1 MLGSLVVGEEMGMQ
15 LDEKVAIVTGA
26 GRGIG
31 KAIAIAF
38 AAAGAKVVCAARS
51 KEEID
56 AVAQEIDGLAV
67 PCDIAD
73 EQQIRDLI
81 DTTVGELGRI
91 DILVN
96 NAGAVARLPVHELP
110 TADWDNVLN
119 VNLRGVFLCTKYAL
133 PTMLEQG
140 SGCII
145 NISSG
150 AGVVGPANRSAYA
163 ASKHGVMGFTKT
175 LVAEYLMLGVRSHVI
190 LPDATVS
197 QMRSEGFPTEDPDSL
212 IQAEDIADAALFLAT
227 QPATAHTLEL
237 RVSQGLRTRTR

>member
-1 MLGSLVVGEEMGMQ
+1 MELNN
-15 LDEKVAIVTGA
+15 KVAIVTGA

-31 KAIAIAF
+31 KAIAISF
-38 AAAGAKVVCAARS
+38 AAAGAKVCTARS
-51 KEEID
+51 QDEIN
-56 AVAQEIDGLAV
+56 AVAQQIDGLAV
-67 PCDIAD
+67 PCDMVD
-73 EQQIRDLI
+73 EQQIRELI
-81 DTTVGELGRI
+81 DATVSELGPI

-110 TADWDNVLN
+110 TEEWDNVLN

-133 PTMLEQG
+133 PSMLEQG

-175 LVAEYLMLGVRSHVI
+175 LVAEYLMQGIRSHVI

-197 QMRSEGFPTEDPDSL
+197 RMRSEGFPTEDPDSL

-227 QPATAHTLEL
+227 QRATAHTLEL
-237 RVSQGLRTRTR
+237 RVSQGLRTRTL

>member
-1 MLGSLVVGEEMGMQ
+1 ME
-15 LDEKVAIVTGA
+15 LDNKVAIVNGA
-26 GRGIG
+26 GWSIG
-31 KAIAIAF
+31 KAIAVSF
-38 AAAGAKVVCAARS
+38 AAAGAKVVCTARS
-51 KEEID
+51 KDEIN
-56 AVAQEIDGLAV
+56 AVTQQIDGLAV
-67 PCDIAD
+67 PCDMVD
-73 EQQIRDLI
+73 EQQIRELI
-81 DTTVGELGRI
+81 DATVSELGPI

-110 TADWDNVLN
+110 TEEWDNVLN

-133 PTMLEQG
+133 PSMLEQG

-175 LVAEYLMLGVRSHVI
+175 LVAEYLMQGIRSHVI

-197 QMRSEGFPTEDPDSL
+197 RMRSEGFPTEDPDSL
-212 IQAEDIADAALFLAT
+212 IQAEDIADAAVFLAT
-227 QPATAHTLEL
+227 QRATAHTLEL
-237 RVSQGLRTRTR
+237 RVSQGLRTRTL

>member
-1 MLGSLVVGEEMGMQ
+1 MQ
-15 LDEKVAIVTGA
+15 LADKVAVVTGA

-31 KAIAIAF
+31 KAIAVAF
-38 AAAGAKVVCAARS
+38 AEEGASVVCAARS
-51 KEEID
+51 LDEIN
-56 AVAQEIDGLAV
+56 AVAEQIQGRAIQ
-67 PCDIAD
+67 CDIGQESA
-73 EQQIRDLI
+73 IRNLI
-81 DTTVGELGRI
+81 DETLEAFGHI

-110 TADWDNVLN
+110 VEEWDNVIN
-119 VNLRGVFLCTKYAL
+119 VNLRGVFLCTKFAL
-133 PTMLEQG
+133 PSMLAQG

-175 LVAEYLMLGVRSHVI
+175 LVAEYLRQGIRSHVI

-197 QMRSEGFPTEDPDSL
+197 RMRSEGFPEEDPATL
-212 IQAEDIADAALFLAT
+212 IQAEDIADAAVFLAS
-227 QPATAHTLEL
+227 QRRTAHTMEL
-237 RVSQGLRTRTR
+237 RVSQGLATKTR

>member
-1 MLGSLVVGEEMGMQ
+1 MQ
-15 LDEKVAIVTGA
+15 LADKVAVVTGA

-31 KAIAIAF
+31 KAIAVAF
-38 AAAGAKVVCAARS
+38 AEEGASVVCSARS
-51 KEEID
+51 LDEIN
-56 AVAQEIDGLAV
+56 AVAEQIQGRAIQ
-67 PCDIAD
+67 CDIGQESA
-73 EQQIRDLI
+73 IRNLI
-81 DTTVGELGRI
+81 DQTLEAFGHI

-110 TADWDNVLN
+110 VEEWDNVIN
-119 VNLRGVFLCTKYAL
+119 VNLRGVFLCTKFAL
-133 PTMLEQG
+133 PSMLAQG

-175 LVAEYLMLGVRSHVI
+175 LVAEYLRQGIRSHVI

-197 QMRSEGFPTEDPDSL
+197 RMRSEGFPEEDPATL
-212 IQAEDIADAALFLAT
+212 IQAEDIADAAVFLAS
-227 QPATAHTLEL
+227 QRRTAHTMEL
-237 RVSQGLRTRTR
+237 RVSQGLATKTR